1 MNTALTS
8 ALSLRGNS
16 SSRSIPVFGLDWCFF
31 LDIDGTLVDFAERPD
46 KVHIDAALRTIL
58 RQLTEVSGGAVALIS
73 GRQIAD
79 VDRLFS
85 PLRLPV
91 AGQHGMERRDS
102 TGNVYLHH
110 PQVERLQDAAA
121 RLEKLVVQYPEL
133 VFENKGATLAL
144 HYRRVPRLAPYADQI
159 MRELLS
165 GLGGE
170 FELLAG
176 KMVFEI
182 KPGGRDKGTAIA
194 EFVKE
199 KPFQGR
205 VPVFIGDDS
214 TDEYGF
220 TLVNGLRGH
229 AIKVGT
235 GASVARWRLVDAEA
249 VRALLM
255 AYIEHYLR
263 AGISRSI

>member
-1 MNTALTS
+1 MNAGLTRTLCPAGDS
-8 ALSLRGNS
+8 FV
-16 SSRSIPVFGLDWCFF
+16 RSIPAFGPDWCFF
-31 LDIDGTLVDFAERPD
+31 FDIDGTLVNFAERPD
-46 KVHIDAALRTIL
+46 TVHIDAALRTIL
-58 RQLTEVSGGAVALIS
+58 RRLVEATGGAVALIS
-73 GRQIAD
+73 GRPIAD

-91 AGQHGMERRDS
+91 AGQHGLERRDS
-102 TGNVYLHH
+102 AGNVYLHA
-110 PQVERLQDAAA
+110 PPVERLHDAAA
-121 RLEKLVVQYPEL
+121 RLEKLVAQYPEL

-144 HYRRVPRLAPYADQI
+144 HYRRAPSLAPYVDHI

-165 GLGGE
+165 ELGGG

-176 KMVFEI
+176 KMVLEI

-199 KPFQGR
+199 KPFHGR
-205 VPVFIGDDS
+205 VPIFIGDDL

-220 TLVNGLRGH
+220 ALVNSLCGH
-229 AIKVGT
+229 AVKVGT
-235 GASVARWRLVDAEA
+235 GTSVARWRLADAKA

-255 AYIEHYLR
+255 AYIEHYSPAR
-263 AGISRSI
+263 ISGPT